1 MQSAE
6 YILLQCGCKNGCKNA
21 CKLCQKAALSIYC
34 SLLIQFV
41 ILMYSILHDF
51 KWKFSFVLLRSNK
64 QRHCRPLAGHFLS
77 NSDEKV
83 LYAFTHRKD
92 LLCCLQLDLGHFR
105 SLCECII
112 EIKNR
117 IERVFIL
124 SLLIAAI
131 LKRFKQWCWSCCA
144 LESSF
149 CRFYSP
155 FSSCY
160 NYVSVVYYIP
170 RWVVPVNI

>member
-1 MQSAE
+1 MDAKMHAN
-6 YILLQCGCKNGCKNA
+6 YVKKLLWVYTA
-21 CKLCQKAALSIYC
+21 LCSYS
-34 SLLIQFV
+34 SLYWCIQFCM
-41 ILMYSILHDF
+41 ILNENFL
-51 KWKFSFVLLRSNK
+51 SFCLRSNK